1 MKRKSVLITATDT
14 GVGKTFI
21 SYNIVLTLKEMGI
34 RVGYFKP
41 VETDVKDVP
50 ADGSLLCSIT
60 GQDLEE
66 VVPIRYSLPLS
77 PYAGILEEGKD
88 FSLDALKEQYLKLLE
103 RYDFLVVE
111 GAGGIAVPIKRDY
124 NYADLAKDWGLD
136 IIIVSRAGLGT
147 INHTYLT
154 YFYAISKGL
163 NVLGIVM
170 NGFEGRDVSER
181 TNPIIVEELTGI
193 KPIKVPKVEGLV
205 LDRSVRE
212 KLVTLATNL

>member
-1 MKRKSVLITATDT
+1 MKSVLITATDT

-34 RVGYFKP
+34 KVGYLKP

-50 ADGSLLCSIT
+50 TDGSLLCKIT
-60 GQDLEE
+60 QQDLEE
-66 VVPIRYSLPLS
+66 AVPVRYTLPLS
-77 PYAGILEEGKD
+77 PYAGILEEHKD
-88 FSLDALKEQYLKLLE
+88 FALEALKEHYLTLLE
-103 RYDFLVVE
+103 KYDFLVVE

-136 IIIVSRAGLGT
+136 VIIVSRAGLGT

-154 YFYAISKGL
+154 YFYAINRSL

-170 NGFEGRDVSER
+170 NGFEGKDVSER
-181 TNPIIVEELTGI
+181 TNPLIVEELTGI

-205 LDRSVRE
+205 LDSFIRRE
-212 KLVTLATNL
+212 LVSLIGF